1 MNANFIFTRRSELIQ
16 AFNDLKVILMLYF
29 YDKNQLIRL
38 NIRKL
43 GLLITDAAQNREM
56 PEGNAAIWQACPFYL
71 SRLRR
76 GSSGSVSIIYWL

>member
-1 MNANFIFTRRSELIQ
+1 MNANFIFTPRSELIQ
-16 AFNDLKVILMLYF
+16 AFNDLKVTLRFCF

-76 GSSGSVSIIYWL
+76 GSSGSESIIYWL